1 MESKEREVP
10 RVWVMREGVW
20 ASMVEAHVVDRVRFD
35 VIPDPGGKAT
45 GEKSK
50 DVPEACR
57 PRIKN
62 RDT

>member
-1 MESKEREVP
+1 
-10 RVWVMREGVW
+10 MREGVW